1 MSSSST
7 KQQKPVA
14 KVEVPPADNNEFV
27 GMKFLGID
35 YFRVIYV
42 SVTVLILLM
51 ITVYF
56 TA

>member
-1 MSSSST
+1 
-7 KQQKPVA
+7 
-14 KVEVPPADNNEFV
+14 
-27 GMKFLGID
+27 MKFLGID

-42 SVTVLILLM
+42 SVTILILLM

>member
-7 KQQKPVA
+7 KQQKPLA
-14 KVEVPPADNNEFV
+14 KLEVPPADNNEFV